1 MRRLFIDTGPLL
13 ALALAGDDRHADAV
27 LFTQQHPSVSFVLTS
42 LVLAEL
48 ATRVRARASAER
60 AAEAGRRLLDSRRHE
75 ILFVDERLVRAGLTR
90 LERYG
95 DKRLSLT
102 DAVSFEIMDRFG
114 IPAAFTFDHDFRDCG
129 YRMLP

>member
-13 ALALAGDDRHADAV
+13 ALALAGDNRHEEAV
-27 LFTQQHPSVSFVLTS
+27 RFTQRHPNVSFVLTS

-75 ILFVDERLVRAGLTR
+75 ILFVDEPLVRAGLIR
-90 LERYG
+90 LEQYA

-102 DAVSFEIMDRFG
+102 DAVSFEIMERFG
-114 IPAAFTFDHDFRDCG
+114 LPAAFTFDSDFRECG
-129 YRMLP
+129 YRMVP